1 MRATRMAER
10 LTRTQEKVLEFI
22 RKNLDRG
29 EPPPTH
35 RELCKHF
42 GWSST
47 GSARDVLRAIARK
60 GHLARSGP
68 RRHRHMQL
76 RDRGAPIARVA
87 VVGRVVAGL
96 PVASEEFV
104 EGQLPV
110 PEEWVAKGT
119 CFALRVAGDSMKDAG
134 ICEGDLVVVRQQAT
148 ADDGDIVA
156 VTVHGETTLKR
167 LRFRGRRASLVAE
180 NRRYRPIAVDSELL
194 VVHGVVVGLLR
205 NYTKRH
211 PRGVAPRRMSWKED
225 ANHAH
230 GS

>member
-1 MRATRMAER
+1 MAEP
-10 LTRTQEKVLEFI
+10 LTRTQAKVLEFI
-22 RKNLDRG
+22 RRILDRG
-29 EPPPTH
+29 EPSPTH

-47 GSARDVLRAIARK
+47 GSARDVLRAIERK
-60 GHLARSGP
+60 GHLTRFGP

-76 RDRGAPIARVA
+76 RDRGAPAARVPI
-87 VVGRVVAGL
+87 VGRVVAGL

-104 EGQLPV
+104 EGHLAV
-110 PEEWVAKGT
+110 PEELAATGA

-134 ICEGDLVVVRQQAT
+134 ICEGDLVVVRQQGV

-156 VTVHGETTLKR
+156 ATVHRETTLKR
-167 LRFRGRRASLVAE
+167 LRLRGRRASLVAE
-180 NRRYRPIAVDSELL
+180 NRRYRPIDVDADSL
-194 VVHGVVVGLLR
+194 VVHGVVVGLFR
-205 NYTKRH
+205 SYVE
-211 PRGVAPRRMSWKED
+211 PRRRRVARGRMSWKED